1 MAATE
6 EIAIR
11 LGVKA
16 GDLKAALLDAGASIK
31 KFKKDGESGP
41 NEGLLGTLK
50 KSRQGLEDLKS
61 VFLGGAAAAAV
72 KGFFAL
78 AIDAANKST
87 DATDSNAAAVRE
99 FAKGLDEAKGVAA
112 SFAVLS
118 VGAFNKLGAAIGDTV
133 NIIRSF
139 IENGT
144 QGFEVWARVQDAVV
158 ATGKAAE
165 DAERRLAE
173 VRKKNGA
180 EFLAITKE
188 LEQIEKKMAD
198 QKLKGLTV
206 YETERNLLIKLSG
219 LQQELANFQGE
230 AIDRRRL
237 TLELA
242 KTQLAADEASLAV
255 RKAEADAEKKAADER
270 AKADDDERKAFEEL
284 SERRALDRK
293 SELELFTLQRKNAAT
308 LTADER
314 KRLALLE
321 AMAVQRVNA
330 VEIETLLEKKIREGL
345 TPAEANRLEQLSK
358 QAQKLA
364 EQVAQKE
371 ALATVTAN
379 VQLPAEQAVTAE
391 LEEQVRQR
399 TMAADLAARE
409 AQIQRSRTGT
419 VRQVGDERTLND
431 TQLDDLVQK
440 LQRQLAPIKQE
451 DAQVGGVGIRVGTY
465 KSIEQYLLSQNLDR
479 ALQEQALRRDFQ
491 RTQSFFGD
499 QGAQRQFAP
508 EDYDRLSQLFNPDIQ
523 KQQAKDLSAI
533 AGTLRNLFPEQFSGM
548 R

>member
-11 LGVKA
+11 LGVKS

-31 KFKKDGESGP
+31 KFKKEGESGP

-72 KGFFAL
+72 KGFFGM

-87 DATDSNAAAVRE
+87 DATDTNAAAVRE
-99 FAKGLDEAKGVAA
+99 FAKGLDEAKGIAA
-112 SFAVLS
+112 SLAVTT

-133 NIIRSF
+133 NIVRSF
-139 IENGT
+139 IENGL

-165 DAERRLAE
+165 ESERRLAE

-219 LQQELANFQGE
+219 LQQELANFEGT

-242 KTQLAADEASLAV
+242 KTQLAADEATLQV
-255 RKAEADAEKKAADER
+255 RKAEADAEKKNAEER
-270 AKADDDERKAFEEL
+270 KKADDEERKAFEDL
-284 SERRALDRK
+284 SERRALDRA
-293 SELELFTLQRKNAAT
+293 SELEMFTLQRKNAAT
-308 LTADER
+308 LTAAER
-314 KRLALLE
+314 ARLAVLE
-321 AMAVQRVNA
+321 AMAVLRINE
-330 VEIETLLEKKIREGL
+330 VEIETLLEKKIRDGL
-345 TPAEANRLEQLSK
+345 TPAEAKRLDVLIAQKNKLTEQL
-358 QAQKLA
+358 AQKTALA
-364 EQVAQKE
+364 E
-371 ALATVTAN
+371 ATVN
-379 VQLPAEQAVTAE
+379 RQLPAEQAVTAE
-391 LEEQVRQR
+391 LEEQNRQR
-399 TMAADLAARE
+399 AIAAELAARE
-409 AQIQRSRTGT
+409 AQIVKSRTGT
-419 VRQVGDERTLND
+419 IRQVGDERTLND
-431 TQLDDLVQK
+431 NQLTNLIGN
-440 LQRQLAPIKQE
+440 LQRQLGTIRQQ
-451 DAQVGGVGIRVGTY
+451 DAQVGGVGIRIGTY

-479 ALQEQALRRDFQ
+479 AMQEQALRRDFQ

-499 QGAQRQFAP
+499 QAAQRQYAP
-508 EDYDRLSQLFNPDIQ
+508 DEYDRLSQLFNPDVAK
-523 KQQAKDLSAI
+523 KQAGDIGAI
-533 AGTLRNLFPEQFSGM
+533 ASTLKNLFPDQYAGI